1 MTQHN
6 FDPPRRARN
15 LTDEDIA
22 EIVSHFQ
29 ANHICRLSSVTPED
43 MGFLKD
49 LLTVYKETR
58 SEVIKWLVRGVV
70 YGTMIIIA
78 IVGYVKLHGKHP

>member
-1 MTQHN
+1 MTAN
-6 FDPPRRARN
+6 NYEPPRRSRN
-15 LTDEDIA
+15 LTEEDIKA
-22 EIVSHFQ
+22 IADHFHES
-29 ANHICRLSSVTPED
+29 HICRFNNVSPED

-70 YGTMIIIA
+70 YGAMVLIA
-78 IVGYVKLHGKHP
+78 IVGYFKLKGHN